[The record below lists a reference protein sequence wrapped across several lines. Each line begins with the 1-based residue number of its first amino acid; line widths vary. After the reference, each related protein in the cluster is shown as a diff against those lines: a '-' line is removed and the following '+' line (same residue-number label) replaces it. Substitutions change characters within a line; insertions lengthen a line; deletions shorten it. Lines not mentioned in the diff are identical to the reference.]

1 MDFKN
6 VPNQYRPIPF
16 WSWNEKLQTAETRE
30 QIGQMQNV
38 GIGGFFMHARGGLQT
53 EYMGEEWFDNVSAAV
68 EEAKN
73 RGMHAWAY
81 DENGWPS
88 GFANGVVNGK
98 GEAYQQK
105 YLRIEEGT
113 KQTERTIANV
123 DGYHLYYDVN
133 PFYIDALDEKVIKCF
148 IEEVYEAYY
157 EKYKNEIDGF
167 FTDEPQL
174 SRNGIP
180 WSLTLPASYQAA
192 YGEDL
197 LPILPQ
203 LFYEIGNYKQ
213 TRLRFWK
220 LVTEQFSKSYAKQ
233 IYDWCDARGLKLT
246 GHMLLEENL
255 LSQLECNG
263 ACMPHYEYF
272 HIPGMDWL
280 GRFNIPSLT
289 PYQVGS
295 VARQMGKPQVLSET
309 FACCGQGVGHD
320 ELKWIYE
327 YQMVRGI
334 NLLCQHLEGYS
345 NRGLRKRDYPTAMY
359 VQQPWWQEYGAFND
373 AMSRIGMLLAGG
385 DDGVDTLVVHPQ
397 TTAWVLYNANIG
409 APAGKNNEATERVRE
424 YSHALMDLLGTLE
437 QKHINFHLGDEIMM
451 ERHGKVEHGCLVIGK
466 KAYRRVILPKHEVF
480 FENTDRL
487 LAEFLAAG
495 GEIVEADAVADLTP
509 NPVIDIPQI
518 TYTQRSYPDCDV
530 YYFVNSTENT
540 YVANVSV
547 GNMILDPVSG
557 DTLPFC
563 GTHEFKRYESL
574 VVIDDRKG
582 RKTIGQ
588 NAELLPVDL
597 GGEWEILDA
606 TENSLTLDYCDY
618 YFDGALEE
626 KNGYIL
632 NAMYRAIERQK
643 KTHVTMVYTVEATYK
658 PQSIYLGIELPH
670 LFTITVNDEK
680 VEPVDC
686 GYFRDKSFRKID
698 IAKQFRVG
706 TNRIV
711 LDIDFEQS
719 EQTYRNLAKAK
730 QFESEKNKLTFDCEL
745 EQIYLIGDFAVEGQ
759 GTFEELEND
768 AFRFVGTPVIAAPVK
783 TVTLQNIEQQ
793 GFLFFAG
800 SLTVSKVF
808 HADHK
813 NYMLDFVKHG
823 INVVGAE
830 LNGKPVGKFLWEPY
844 RADLSGLMNEGENR
858 LTLTLVGN
866 LRNMQGP
873 FHLKSGDSH
882 RVSPASFFKE
892 RCVFN
897 MRLPLDASHWD
908 DNYCLIHTS
917 ILNRK

>member
-6 VPNQYRPIPF
+6 VPNQYRPVPF
-16 WSWNEKLQTAETRE
+16 WSWNEKLETAETRE
-30 QIGQMQNV
+30 QIGQMNDV

-53 EYMGEEWFDNVSAAV
+53 EYMGEEWFENIAASV
-68 EEAKN
+68 DEAKK

-88 GFANGVVNGK
+88 GFASGVVNAK

-105 YLRIEEGT
+105 YLRIEEGA
-113 KQTERTIANV
+113 KQTEHTIANV

-148 IEEVYEAYY
+148 IDEVYETYY

-174 SRNGIP
+174 SRDGIP
-180 WSLTLPASYQAA
+180 WSLTLPDSYRAA

-197 LPILPQ
+197 IPHLPE
-203 LFYEIGNYKQ
+203 LFYEIGDYKQ

-220 LVTEQFSKSYAKQ
+220 LVTEQFSRSYAKQ
-233 IYDWCDARGLKLT
+233 IYDWCEARGLKLT
-246 GHMLLEENL
+246 GHMLLEESL

-263 ACMPHYEYF
+263 ACMPNYEYF

-280 GRFNIPSLT
+280 GRHNTPSLA

-295 VARQMGKPQVLSET
+295 VARQMGKSQVLSET
-309 FACCGQGVGHD
+309 YACCGQGVGHD
-320 ELKWIYE
+320 ELKWVYE

-334 NLLCQHLEGYS
+334 NLLCEHLEGYS

-359 VQQPWWQEYGAFND
+359 VQQPWWQDYKAFND
-373 AMSRIGMLLAGG
+373 AMSRIGMILAGG
-385 DDGVDTLVVHPQ
+385 DDGVDTLVIHPQ
-397 TTAWVLYNANIG
+397 TTAWLLYNGNIG
-409 APAGKNNEATERVRE
+409 APAGRYNEALNQIRE
-424 YSHALMDLLGTLE
+424 YGHDFQNLLITLE
-437 QKHINFHLGDEIMM
+437 QKHVNFHLGDEIMM
-451 ERHGKVEHGCLVIGK
+451 ERHGKVENGCLVIGK
-466 KAYRRVILPKHEVF
+466 KAYRQVILPKHETF
-480 FENTDRL
+480 LANTDRL

-495 GEIVEADAVADLTP
+495 GKIIEADAVDALAS
-509 NPVIDIPQI
+509 NPVIDVPQI
-518 TYTQRSYPDCDV
+518 TYCQRSYPDCDV
-530 YYFVNSTENT
+530 YYFVNSTEDT
-540 YVANVSV
+540 HLATIPV
-547 GNMILDPVSG
+547 GTAVLDPVTGETTPFSG
-557 DTLPFC
+557 K
-563 GTHEFKRYESL
+563 HEFKRYESL
-574 VVIDDRKG
+574 VVVDERKA
-582 RKTIGQ
+582 RACVCEKTG
-588 NAELLPVDL
+588 LVPVDL
-597 GGEWEILDA
+597 GGEWEVLDA

-618 YFDGALEE
+618 YFDGELEE

-643 KTHVTMVYTVEATYK
+643 KTHVTMVYTVEATYQ
-658 PQSIYLGIELPH
+658 PRSIYLGIELPH
-670 LFTITVNDEK
+670 LYQITVNGEK
-680 VEPVDC
+680 VDLVDC

-698 IAKQFRVG
+698 VSKQFRTG
-706 TNRIV
+706 RNEIV

-719 EQTYRNLAKAK
+719 AKTLENLAKAK
-730 QFESEKNKLTFDCEL
+730 IFESEKNKLTFDCEL

-759 GTFEELEND
+759 GSFEELERD
-768 AFRFVGTPVIAAPVK
+768 AFRFTGTPVISAPRK
-783 TVTLQNIEQQ
+783 TVSLQNIEQQ

-800 SLTVSKVF
+800 SLTVSKTF
-808 HADHK
+808 DAKDK
-813 NYMLDFVKHG
+813 NYMLDFVKKG
-823 INVVGAE
+823 INVVSAE

-844 RADLSGLMNEGENR
+844 RADLSDLIREGENR

-873 FHLKSGDSH
+873 FHLKAGDSH

-917 ILNRK
+917 VSNRT